1 MHKLLATPE
10 EPLQVQPSSND
21 RLALSL
27 VTWLLPLSPQQAGL
41 SPTSEQIEAFSD
53 YLPGAALHEILVS
66 PSPRT
71 YLAPQLHYSVLT
83 IHTSV
88 TMVID

>member
-66 PSPRT
+66 PFPRT